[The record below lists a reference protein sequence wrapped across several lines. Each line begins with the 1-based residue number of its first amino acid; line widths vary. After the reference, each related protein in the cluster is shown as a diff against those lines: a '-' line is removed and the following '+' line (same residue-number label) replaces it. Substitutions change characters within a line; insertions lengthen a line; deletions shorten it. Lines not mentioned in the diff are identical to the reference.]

1 MLRADSLF
9 CGPRP
14 GQRIRHRVY
23 LARGRRVVVGR
34 SRSDGVHVRLGGRK
48 VRACAVEDEIREE
61 RSRQNAESAAVMSE
75 DGALASPQRSS
86 ARTVPE
92 VVCEECSATAVW
104 PRSFRVGCVAGAGL
118 ESLFWGG
125 AQRAENASVDNA
137 SQGATAEVAAVHCTD
152 ARLAHCLRSW
162 CFPGVEGAASGAAG
176 AAVTAVD
183 VSADGQVFCA
193 VCSDGSIFLE
203 RARADTKRVRACRP
217 GDWLQ
222 AVALD
227 PTYAQAT
234 GSARIAWGR
243 GLAWRSAGVVHGGRR
258 AGVRC
263 DAGAR
268 CVLFGGAAGTADAA
282 TVYWASDGRLL
293 AHWSC
298 GCGRVSATKRSSSS
312 RSALRVLCFRRY
324 LQEPQTGHGS
334 KRVQVTAT
342 ADALCAHDGYCE
354 RAAIPL
360 DDDAARVLVLDT
372 RQNRET
378 GDGVVGDADES
389 GAADVRRETLAR
401 LRLLHGNVAAAT
413 EGEITQ
419 WTQTEAHPLSV
430 DVANGNAASIDAVTP
445 VVCRRVSGTDAT
457 ASSVFIILSSA
468 ASAPDNIAHQR
479 VFRVR
484 PRTAQERADWLSR
497 QAHDD
502 AAAFAVALQAYR
514 EAGERWSGDLSLEA
528 LADRVLQRQLDTSR
542 LETGASRTAA
552 IGAAVAQLPHWLGS
566 WPAPASLWE
575 KWVRRVIDMGHAGT
589 VASLVPTDAPRLSTA
604 LYQELMQQLVQQ
616 PAPALV
622 HAAQVWPVEL
632 FSVSSTVRAI
642 EAQVALQRQNA
653 SDGSGSH
660 HVLYLREALGTLY
673 SRSGRHDQVLHLMLQ
688 NEEDTVFLYIL
699 RHGLYEA
706 VRPHLAQ
713 LFEIDEDRAAETL
726 ALAPES
732 ELPTAVVLQALLA
745 VNGGYAMRYLDR
757 VLDDDPRRLRDPDDL
772 ELLLQLR
779 VRHAPERVADLLRAH
794 RAAYRPRVVLRMLE
808 EAVTMV
814 AEDGSAWADE
824 RAYLW
829 RELGDTPAALRLY
842 LQHGREEEAL
852 RLAQQADRTEVWEAL
867 ITHAPHPERLLGVYG
882 RELPYARVMDEL
894 QQRALRDVS
903 DSDGVAATPLHSTR
917 PWLTLARTL
926 DERRRLQEASLALL
940 RQHLAALQDAYESRL
955 HHGILC
961 PPPPPP
967 TAANHTPR

>member
-1 MLRADSLF
+1 
-9 CGPRP
+9 
-14 GQRIRHRVY
+14 
-23 LARGRRVVVGR
+23 
-34 SRSDGVHVRLGGRK
+34 
-48 VRACAVEDEIREE
+48 
-61 RSRQNAESAAVMSE
+61 MSE

-125 AQRAENASVDNA
+125 AQRAEDASVDNA
-137 SQGATAEVAAVHCTD
+137 SQEANAEVAAVHCTD

-162 CFPGVEGAASGAAG
+162 CFPGVEGAASGTAG

-234 GSARIAWGR
+234 GSARIAVGGR
-243 GLAWRSAGVVHGGRR
+243 CGELVVYGESWLGLSQLSTIHRGESAIHSVAWRGDLLAWSTAD
-258 AGVRC
+258 GVRVYDVVRAHGVC
-263 DAGAR
+263 FLAAP
-268 CVLFGGAAGTADAA
+268 AGTADAA

-413 EGEITQ
+413 GGEITQ